1 MSLLKF
7 FKKQGSA
14 LSNDPSHDDLPCT
27 SSSCCCCSSCC
38 NSSSSNNTC
47 SVVNIEVSQECESTI
62 DAVTDFISP
71 ARVRILPPKP
81 NQPKI
86 NFPKSIFG
94 AQIRK
99 KIKRLALGELTALPQ
114 TPFLVAG
121 RGTPPPAPTPSH

>member
-1 MSLLKF
+1 MSL

-27 SSSCCCCSSCC
+27 SSSCC

-94 AQIRK
+94 AQIK
-99 KIKRLALGELTALPQ
+99 NKAASG
-114 TPFLVAG
+114 G
-121 RGTPPPAPTPSH
+121 RRGGAQGACAPPPPVK